1 MPIEANEVRRIAVLA
16 KLDLDDE
23 QTETFRHQL
32 ESILDHV
39 ALLDELDV
47 ADVAPTASTLRQPR
61 PRRED
66 RVGGMLPGGQA
77 LRSAPDAD
85 EGHFRVPKV
94 IP

>member
-1 MPIEANEVRRIAVLA
+1 LPIEANEVRRIAALA

-32 ESILDHV
+32 QSILDHV

-47 ADVAPTASTLRQPR
+47 ADVAPTASTLERSR
-61 PRRED
+61 PRRDD
-66 RVGGMLPGGQA
+66 RVEGALPEGEA
-77 LRSAPDAD
+77 LDNAPDTDA
-85 EGHFRVPKV
+85 GHFLVPKV